1 MRLLL
6 IEDDLQLS
14 GLVTRQLQERGFQV
28 DTVSNG
34 EEGLFLLRQN
44 CYDGCVLDRMLPGLD
59 GLSLLKQAR
68 QSGVTTPVLLLTAMS
83 RTEDLVDG
91 LEGGA
96 DDYLA
101 KPFAMP
107 ELLARVTVLL
117 RHGNRQ
123 VTRQLTA
130 GDLTLDLDKMVLH
143 GPVGRCTLTPREGDM
158 LSLLLQKKGEVISRE
173 LFFGNIWGAGAE
185 VGESSLDT
193 YIYFLRRRLRAV
205 GSRWQLTTR
214 RGVGYLLEER
224 P

>member
-6 IEDDLQLS
+6 IEDDRQLS

-28 DTVSNG
+28 DAAGDG
-34 EEGLFLLRQN
+34 EDGLFLLRQN
-44 CYDGCVLDRMLPGLD
+44 CYDGCILDRMLPGLD

-68 QSGVTTPVLLLTAMS
+68 RAGVTTPVLMLTAMS

-91 LEGGA
+91 LESGA

-107 ELLARVTVLL
+107 ELLARVTVML
-117 RHGNRQ
+117 RHGNKQAHR
-123 VTRQLTA
+123 RLTA
-130 GDLTLDLDKMVLH
+130 GDLTLDLEGMVLS
-143 GPVGRCTLTPREGDM
+143 GPAGRCTLTAREQDM
-158 LSLLLQKKGEVISRE
+158 LSLLMQKKGEVISRE
-173 LFFGNIWGAGAE
+173 TFFGNIWGAGAE
-185 VGESSLDT
+185 VGDSSLDT
-193 YIYFLRRRLRAV
+193 YIYFLRRRLKSV

-214 RGVGYLLEER
+214 RGVGYLLEAK